1 MTNQPREFTL
11 GGYLESIRRQW
22 WVLLIVVVIGAGL
35 GYAYS
40 KLNKPSYSATSTL
53 TASDPNQS
61 LALFG
66 GTVVS
71 GKTPLQQSS
80 ASASQVNRPEVVA
93 GAQDKI
99 GGKVSA
105 SDVSVSVDPNS
116 YVINVNASNGSPS
129 RAAAIANAFADVD
142 TSLTNTEARKQ
153 FAQQAEAIQQ
163 QANQKNLPAVLAA
176 ANAETAARAKTL
188 SKVATPMVVS
198 TRATVPS
205 GSSSHTARDTVIGL
219 IVGLLLGIGVATAR
233 DVFDRRIRRTRDV
246 SGVLEDPTIG
256 YIPEAA
262 LGHAG
267 TPGGSSNGVKPL
279 SAPHQESFRIL
290 RENVSYFGAAPKSV
304 VLVTSSGS
312 DEGKSTVAAGLAVAT
327 AEAGKRTLLV
337 DCDLRRPALAHRF
350 GIEQSPGVSDYL
362 TGDAQPHE
370 IVQPIGGIAPSLN
383 GGGPAH
389 SSEQAAASNLVC
401 ISSGAAVSRPAE
413 LLASDR
419 FQTFLAE
426 VADVYETVILDTAPL
441 LSVADTLAIV
451 PAASML
457 LVCVRLGRTTRDM
470 ARAARSALDRLPQRP
485 VGIVVTGVRQRGD
498 GYYDFYGTPAP
509 ATARAAS
516 V

>member
-22 WVLLIVVVIGAGL
+22 WVLLIVAVIGAGV

-40 KLNKPSYSATSTL
+40 KVNKASYSATSSL
-53 TASDPNQS
+53 SVSDPNQS

-71 GKTPLQQSS
+71 GKTPLQQ
-80 ASASQVNRPEVVA
+80 ASAASSQVTRPEVVA
-93 GAQDKI
+93 GVRDKF
-99 GGKVSA
+99 GKKVSA

-116 YVINVNASNGSPS
+116 YVIGIQATNDSPS
-129 RAAAIANAFADVD
+129 RAAAVANAFADVD
-142 TSLTNTEARKQ
+142 TSLTNTEARNQ
-153 FAQQAEAIQQ
+153 YAQQAAVIQQ
-163 QANQKNLPAVLAA
+163 QTKQKNLPAALAL
-176 ANAETAARAKTL
+176 ANVETAARAKTL

-198 TRATVPS
+198 TRATVPASS
-205 GSSSHTARDTVIGL
+205 GSHTARNMVIGL
-219 IVGLLLGIGVATAR
+219 IVGLILGIGVATAR
-233 DVFDRRIRRTRDV
+233 DVFDRRIRHTRDV

-267 TPGGSSNGVKPL
+267 TPAGSSNGAKPL
-279 SAPHQESFRIL
+279 RAPHQESFRIL
-290 RENVSYFGAAPKSV
+290 RENVAYFGVAPKSV

-312 DEGKSTVAAGLAVAT
+312 EEGKSTVAAGLAVAT

-337 DCDLRRPALAHRF
+337 DCDLRKPALARRF
-350 GIEQSPGVSDYL
+350 GIEDSPGLTDYL
-362 TGDAQPHE
+362 TGNAQPHE
-370 IVQPIGGIAPSLN
+370 IVQPVAGIAQPLN
-383 GGGPAH
+383 GSDPAH
-389 SSEQAAASNLVC
+389 SSEQAVASNLVC
-401 ISSGAAVSRPAE
+401 IPSGTAVSRPAE

-457 LVCVRLGRTTRDM
+457 LVCVRLQRTTRDL

-498 GYYDFYGTPAP
+498 GYYDFYGTPTP
-509 ATARAAS
+509 STAQAAS